1 MDTTQDTMLAQAAEP
16 EVITYTDFTE
26 LDRELQNELEREAE
40 GFVRIGYML
49 KIFRDTNILSGT
61 EYKDVNDYAMKRFHL
76 DKSQVSRFTR
86 INDRFSEGGYS
97 DKLQDKYKGLGYAKL
112 SLMLMLPEA
121 IADEITPS
129 FSKSEVQAIK
139 DELDEERKTTD
150 LEILIEG
157 TDERQVELENNLQK
171 VVWQMLHDN
180 TELYEQVHSLAKRRA
195 SEEHVMEKTR
205 ITEEYHDILA
215 PQGEAFH
222 SVRIQGV
229 GRMMLSIKESGEDIK
244 VINGRSGAKEEY
256 TWKELV
262 KALERCVDINMPAAE
277 SYESRYAETWQVEEK
292 KVAPVQ
298 PTPSAP
304 SHKPEP
310 RKQSKVIKAQPPKPK
325 KEAPVAAEE
334 KHEPL
339 PGQNTVADIPGLVP
353 EEYQETVSVEEENKD
368 SVSEEVVEEQNTIDA
383 EETQAEA
390 EQYVE
395 ASVAAVEEQK
405 DNSEYEEYR
414 TEFFLA
420 LEYAKKALSSKE
432 YSAAIKNLQN
442 AIRRVEFMCE
452 IDARTAEE

>member
-1 MDTTQDTMLAQAAEP
+1 MDNAQDTMLAPAAEP

-61 EYKDVNDYAMKRFHL
+61 EYKDVNDYAMSRFHL

-157 TDERQVELENNLQK
+157 TDERQEELENNLYK

-180 TELYEQVHSLAKRRA
+180 TDMYKQVHDLAKRRTGE
-195 SEEHVMEKTR
+195 SRVMEKTR

-215 PQGEAFH
+215 PQGEAFY

-229 GRMMLSIKESGEDIK
+229 GRLMLSIKESGEDIK

-277 SYESRYAETWQVEEK
+277 SYESRYAEKWQEEEK
-292 KVAPVQ
+292 QVAPVQ

-304 SHKPEP
+304 APKSEP
-310 RKQSKVIKAQPPKPK
+310 RKQSKIIKAQPPKPK
-325 KEAPVAAEE
+325 KEAPAAAEE

-339 PGQNTVADIPGLVP
+339 PGQNTVADIPGLVL

-368 SVSEEVVEEQNTIDA
+368 SVSEEVVEEQNVV
-383 EETQAEA
+383 ETDEAQEEA
-390 EQYVE
+390 EQFVE

-405 DNSEYEEYR
+405 DNSEYEEYQR
-414 TEFFLA
+414 EIFLELA
-420 LEYAKKALSSKE
+420 VTKRAVINKE
-432 YSAAIKNLQN
+432 YDNAIKNLQN
-442 AIRRVEFMCE
+442 AIKRLEYLRDLDVKKN
-452 IDARTAEE
+452 D